1 MDCIL
6 QNAHKKTIK
15 VAFFKGSISSRL
27 HTFVRWWTKSTYSHA
42 EIVLDKGHTWVS
54 ISPFLYSK
62 VEKRTDVRECS
73 EDWDFLEIPVSDT
86 QLSALEDF
94 IEETVGDG
102 YDWFG
107 MISSQLLPLIIKGKR
122 KWYCSQWIAHALAH
136 AGIFKWSKVGI
147 YDTPDLHPGR
157 LYDILQIISK

>member
-1 MDCIL
+1 MKS
-6 QNAHKKTIK
+6 NETHTVR
-15 VAFFKGSISSRL
+15 VAFFKGDRDSRL
-27 HTFVRWWTKSTYSHA
+27 HRFVRWWTKSKYSHA
-42 EIVLDKGHTWVS
+42 EIVLDESKTWVS

-62 VEKRTDVRECS
+62 VEKRTDVL
-73 EDWDFLEIPVSDT
+73 EDSDNWDFLEINVT
-86 QLSALEDF
+86 QKQLDALEDF

-122 KWYCSQWIAHALAH
+122 RWYCSQWIAHALAH

-157 LYDILQIISK
+157 LYEILSIISKK

>member
-1 MDCIL
+1 MKAESL
-6 QNAHKKTIK
+6 QTIK
-15 VAFFKGSISSRL
+15 VAFFKGDREARL
-27 HTFVRWWTKSTYSHA
+27 HRFVRWWTKSKYSHA
-42 EIVLDKGHTWVS
+42 EIVLDSDKTWVS

-62 VEKRTDVRECS
+62 VEKRTGVLADK
-73 EDWDFLEIPVSDT
+73 DNWDFLEIPVT
-86 QLSALEDF
+86 EKQMAALEDF

-122 KWYCSQWIAHALAH
+122 RWYCSQWIAHALAH

-157 LYDILQIISK
+157 LYDILRIISKK